1 MNNQIIEIVE
11 TIEGNLKIKLIDTP
25 DNREEL
31 EYMREAYDFET
42 VWWELLEPFSANGS
56 YSLLKPEW
64 IGALTEA
71 PIICSEPMNFDEDT
85 LLYSLPETAKTW
97 WYGDYMVSDE
107 FEELLKYGYVIL
119 TANK

>member
-1 MNNQIIEIVE
+1 
-11 TIEGNLKIKLIDTP
+11 
-25 DNREEL
+25 
-31 EYMREAYDFET
+31 MREAYDFET
-42 VWWELLEPFSANGS
+42 VWWELLEPFSTNGS

-97 WYGDYMVSDE
+97 WYGDYMVSNE

-119 TANK
+119 TKN

>member
-11 TIEGNLKIKLIDTP
+11 KIEGNLKIKLIDTP
-25 DNREEL
+25 DNREDL

-42 VWWELLEPFSANGS
+42 VWWELLEPFSTNGS

-71 PIICSEPMNFDEDT
+71 PIICSEPINYDKVDGHP
-85 LLYSLPETAKTW
+85 YVYQTAKTW
-97 WYGDYMVSDE
+97 WYGDYMVSNE